1 MIRLRLFD
9 DMSLCTDAEV
19 ERMLPLVPEPR
30 RSQALQF
37 KHTFGRFACLKSYLM
52 LAGLLESEFGI
63 KEFSISVSDHGKPYL
78 TDRPEIHFSIS
89 HCRNAIAVAVADVPV
104 GMDVETFRSFSD
116 GLMNKTMN
124 EAERL
129 DILSSDIPQFYS
141 LDQRQSRYAINERQ
155 TGEVRLGYVAKKK
168 GSLTI
173 KASRMDQPMLLRDM
187 KLQITHDLSIGD
199 YSFTTDMGT
208 FNNRF
213 MLVVDGNATSVG
225 KLRQDT
231 GVSALAEEGG
241 ISFSG
246 IEGQEVSVYSL
257 SGTMLASHVGN
268 GPTSKLTVMSF
279 EFLAGSI
286 AAIVTDV
293 LPAFFGAP
301 ESIPVFV
308 SNLSPSGSLPFSL

>member
-9 DMSLCTDAEV
+9 DMSLCIDAEV

-129 DILSSDIPQFYS
+129 DILSSDIPIETFTSYWTRKEAVFK
-141 LDQRQSRYAINERQ
+141 LHG
-155 TGEVRLGYVAKKK
+155 TGITDDLH
-168 GSLTI
+168 SILTE
-173 KASRMDQPMLLRDM
+173 KE
-187 KLQITHDLSIGD
+187 
-199 YSFTTDMGT
+199 TTDTAIYHEKGY
-208 FNNRF
+208 
-213 MLVVDGNATSVG
+213 AASVAVYS
-225 KLRQDT
+225 KDCSVQ
-231 GVSALAEEGG
+231 LAE
-241 ISFSG
+241 
-246 IEGQEVSVYSL
+246 L
-257 SGTMLASHVGN
+257 W
-268 GPTSKLTVMSF
+268 
-279 EFLAGSI
+279 
-286 AAIVTDV
+286 
-293 LPAFFGAP
+293 
-301 ESIPVFV
+301 
-308 SNLSPSGSLPFSL
+308 